1 MDRSLSLNR
10 DADGLMIRSNIA
22 LKQNDIPLADKL
34 VDEAYRLEPKRAPVM
49 VAKIKQLER
58 AGDTA
63 GVIALSDQMIALYP
77 IVSDPVTAK
86 VRAYMKLNQDA
97 KAKAALDAYSAF
109 RTKSAVVYF
118 YRSVLLS
125 RAKDKKGAAQLIQ
138 SLPLSFARD
147 NPDLASQMAQ
157 IVLDNGNV
165 ENAAAILG
173 AGLGGA
179 PDQVDLR
186 IKLAELRMGQD
197 SPQSALLVLNPVQDS
212 NDTRVQ
218 ALLKKVR
225 ARIAKDRA
233 F

>member
-1 MDRSLSLNR
+1 
-10 DADGLMIRSNIA
+10 
-22 LKQNDIPLADKL
+22 
-34 VDEAYRLEPKRAPVM
+34 
-49 VAKIKQLER
+49 
-58 AGDTA
+58 
-63 GVIALSDQMIALYP
+63 
-77 IVSDPVTAK
+77 
-86 VRAYMKLNQDA
+86 
-97 KAKAALDAYSAF
+97 
-109 RTKSAVVYF
+109 
-118 YRSVLLS
+118 
-125 RAKDKKGAAQLIQ
+125 
-138 SLPLSFARD
+138 
-147 NPDLASQMAQ
+147 
-157 IVLDNGNV
+157 LDNGNV

-212 NDTRVQ
+212 KDTRVQ